1 MMFVVTVSVS
11 KVTCSP
17 KAVEATPP
25 PHPHLHI
32 SAGCDQFSVRC
43 SPHSSHQNPRKARD
57 ISDYKSTSGCYI
69 RLKGQQLILILS
81 KTLVPSGRHS
91 GATAWVLCTARLQ
104 WQGRGHTSSVVAL
117 AVIWNLHVCCHL
129 ERTKSSSPTCFYLHG
144 RMWAVLCTL

>member
-1 MMFVVTVSVS
+1 MWPNHPPIWAGCWADPAGVLFTCVQITSFLGFVCETLKSNMMFVVAVSVG

-17 KAVEATPP
+17 PT
-25 PHPHLHI
+25 HTHIHTDSLMGSLGSLHI

-91 GATAWVLCTARLQ
+91 GATA
-104 WQGRGHTSSVVAL
+104 
-117 AVIWNLHVCCHL
+117 
-129 ERTKSSSPTCFYLHG
+129 
-144 RMWAVLCTL
+144 